1 METEQ
6 TIYDN
11 DESTTLDEKESKKQ
25 PVDEPKQTESVKKT
39 KPMWH
44 TVTIGGVA
52 GIVFGAVASGF
63 KADAATTEQDLPEG
77 DEGEDDANQHDE
89 PVVDGGVTEAASV
102 NDDMSFSEAFAS
114 ARAEVGPGGVFEWR
128 GNLYGTYY
136 ATEWDIMT
144 VEEKN
149 EYNSRVNHW
158 QQSPAPEGHTSD
170 EEEVT
175 VTASAS
181 TDENTDE
188 EEVEVI
194 STSLS
199 DSGQESEDI
208 EVEVL
213 GVEHVD
219 DSNMNVAYVS
229 VEDQEVI
236 LIDATG
242 DEEFDYMAADLN
254 HDNQIT
260 SDEVVDISG
269 YGINVDMMGGY
280 TDNLCDD
287 DLMADAGT
295 FDV

>member
-11 DESTTLDEKESKKQ
+11 DESTTLDEKETKKQ

-63 KADAATTEQDLPEG
+63 KADAATTEQGSD
-77 DEGEDDANQHDE
+77 DDNEGEDDVNQHDE

-149 EYNSRVNHW
+149 GYNSRVSLRQQNH
-158 QQSPAPEGHTSD
+158 APEEHTSD
-170 EEEVT
+170 KKEVT

-188 EEVEVI
+188 KEVKVI

-199 DSGQESEDI
+199 DNGQESEDI

-280 TDNLCDD
+280 TDNLCDN

>member
-1 METEQ
+1 MDSEQ

-25 PVDEPKQTESVKKT
+25 PVDEPKQTGSVKKT

-77 DEGEDDANQHDE
+77 DEGEDDVNQHDE

-136 ATEWDIMT
+136 ATEWDNMT

-158 QQSPAPEGHTSD
+158 QQSPAPEGNSSNED
-170 EEEVT
+170 KET

-188 EEVEVI
+188 EDVKVI
-194 STSLS
+194 SSSLS

-280 TDNLCDD
+280 TDNLCDN
-287 DLMADAGT
+287 DLMADAGI